1 MRLAGRMKLGFY
13 PLPLDE
19 AERIRKC
26 LVLPAGSFSAL
37 DPCVGDGAAFEL
49 MMAGSAAKRYGIELD
64 AYRAEQAQRVVETVI
79 QGDCLQVH
87 CSLEA
92 ISLLYLN
99 PPYDFELSERQRR
112 RTEQVFLDHTYRWL
126 KPGGLLVFVIP
137 AERIGDCSKT
147 VASQFRDI
155 RIYRLSDLE
164 CVRYCQVVIF
174 GVKRGRRERDRLQE
188 AEIRDTLTYLS
199 ELSRDPVWTSP
210 LPDDPDFRYV
220 VPESEPVELVNRGLP
235 LDEIEDLLIKSPA
248 YRQGNRILFGSQTTV
263 SGRPLTPLHGGHVG
277 LLCTAGMLNGIFG
290 TGEDRH
296 VACWQSIKVSDHI
309 EETEEDGTV
318 TLRERERFTQKL
330 TLIFADGRIANLA

>member
-1 MRLAGRMKLGFY
+1 MF
-13 PLPLDE
+13 
-19 AERIRKC
+19 
-26 LVLPAGSFSAL
+26 
-37 DPCVGDGAAFEL
+37 
-49 MMAGSAAKRYGIELD
+49 
-64 AYRAEQAQRVVETVI
+64 
-79 QGDCLQVH
+79 
-87 CSLEA
+87 LE
-92 ISLLYLN
+92 
-99 PPYDFELSERQRR
+99 
-112 RTEQVFLDHTYRWL
+112 HTYRWI

-155 RIYRLSDLE
+155 RIYRLGDPE
-164 CVRYCQVVIF
+164 CVRYRQVVIF
-174 GVKRGRRERDRLQE
+174 AVKRGRRERDRLQD

-199 ELSRDPVWTSP
+199 KLTRGPVGTSP

-318 TLRERERFTQKL
+318 IIRDRERFTQRL
-330 TLIFADGRIANLA
+330 TLLFADGRIANLA